1 MVRIESLGYTSYE
14 IQHYISYVFQP
25 PNGPAQLVVEKQV
38 VAGVYKGLSPGS
50 EVLVKF
56 VPQRPA
62 IHRLV
67 LR

>member
-1 MVRIESLGYTSYE
+1 MGLDEEDDE
-14 IQHYISYVFQP
+14 IQYYISYVFQP
-25 PNGPAQLVVEKQV
+25 PNGPAQLVLEQQV
-38 VAGVYKGLSPGS
+38 TAGVYKGLRPGS
-50 EVLVKF
+50 EVLVEF

>member
-1 MVRIESLGYTSYE
+1 LEGTSYE

-38 VAGVYKGLSPGS
+38 DVGVYKGLRPGS

>member
-1 MVRIESLGYTSYE
+1 MGLVEEDYE
-14 IQHYISYVFQP
+14 IQHYVSYVFQP
-25 PNGPAQLVVEKQV
+25 PNGPAQLVVEKHV
-38 VAGVYKGLSPGS
+38 SADVYKGLRPGS
-50 EVLVKF
+50 RVLVEF